1 MNVCT
6 LVLSINGVF
15 RVQPFT
21 KQQCLQ
27 GLRSLNRPAFQLCV
41 IFSEIGSRPFT
52 KKVLRLR
59 ESAHLRSSQNQLLQV
74 FFHNFCK
81 VILITT
87 TTELEKLR
95 VQPTTLADLELKS
108 IRCINN

>member
-1 MNVCT
+1 MKPMNVCT
-6 LVLSINGVF
+6 LVLLIDGVF

-27 GLRSLNRPAFQLCV
+27 DLRSLNRPAFQLCV
-41 IFSEIGSRPFT
+41 IFQRLDRVRSQ

-81 VILITT
+81 VMT
-87 TTELEKLR
+87 TTELTGE
-95 VQPTTLADLELKS
+95 TTSTTYDGV
-108 IRCINN
+108 

>member
-27 GLRSLNRPAFQLCV
+27 DLRSLNRPAFQLCV

-81 VILITT
+81 VNRTGETT
-87 TTELEKLR
+87 STTYDGIE
-95 VQPTTLADLELKS
+95 LADLELKS